1 MKRLKKGFTL
11 AEVLITLAIIG
22 VVAAIVMP
30 SVMSNYQYKS
40 VGVKLSKFMATVEA
54 AARPFVVNNDN
65 FSVTT
70 NGTGKDATTESN
82 ASDFINEAFIF
93 KTFEPETKD
102 DKTKVLSY
110 PPLKKDAWS
119 KYDTLTGNVTMPIAT
134 LKDGTAIQVALDD
147 TAYTDDLA
155 KLVPVEKYGAP
166 IFRITF
172 DPKVQGLPQTAHK
185 NFTFSVTELGYVF
198 PHEKDACTWSLYNA
212 GFATNA
218 KSFASGASCNTAKTN
233 AGNNGDTVSGD

>member
-70 NGTGKDATTESN
+70 KGIGDNATTESN

-93 KTFEPETKD
+93 KTFEPESTGEEN
-102 DKTKVLSY
+102 DKKKTLSY
-110 PPLKKDAWS
+110 PALASDKMTEYKAIKTSSEMPL
-119 KYDTLTGNVTMPIAT
+119 AT
-134 LKDGTAIQVALDD
+134 LKDGTAIQVALDN
-147 TAYTDDLA
+147 TAYEDDHL

-172 DPKVQGLPQTAHK
+172 DPKVQGLPQSAHK
-185 NFTFSVTELGYVF
+185 NFSFSVTELGYVF
-198 PHEKDACTWSLYNA
+198 PHEKDTCTWELYNA
-212 GFATNA
+212 GFATNS
-218 KSFASGASCNTAKTN
+218 KSFADGTTCHIEN
-233 AGNNGDTVSGD
+233 

>member
-70 NGTGKDATTESN
+70 TGSGKNEKTESN

-93 KTFEPETKD
+93 KTFEPTTKD

-110 PPLKKDAWS
+110 PPLKKTAWT
-119 KYDTLTGNVTMPIAT
+119 KYDTLTSSADMPIAT
-134 LKDGTAIQVALDD
+134 LKDGTAIQVAIDD
-147 TAYTDDLA
+147 TAFNSDEHKA
-155 KLVPVEKYGAP
+155 LVPVEKYGAP

-172 DPKVQGLPQTAHK
+172 DPKVQGLPKTAHK

-198 PHEKDACTWSLYNA
+198 PHEKDSCTWSLYNA
-212 GFATNA
+212 DFATNA
-218 KSFASGASCNTAKTN
+218 KSFEEKAACHVGSTGTTGTKT
-233 AGNNGDTVSGD
+233 GN

>member
-70 NGTGKDATTESN
+70 KGTGDNATTESN

-93 KTFEPETKD
+93 KTFEPAKGGEGKD
-102 DKTKVLSY
+102 AKDILSY
-110 PPLKKDAWS
+110 PPLSSAK
-119 KYDTLTGNVTMPIAT
+119 LTEYGTITPSAERPLAT
-134 LKDGTAIQVALDD
+134 LKDGTAIQVAIDD
-147 TAYTDDLA
+147 TAYTNDHLT
-155 KLVPVEKYGAP
+155 LVPVEKYGAP

-172 DPKVQGLPQTAHK
+172 DPNVQGLPKSAHK

-198 PHEKDACTWSLYNA
+198 PHENDACTWDLYNA

-218 KSFASGASCNTAKTN
+218 KSFATGTNCHVGDKT
-233 AGNNGDTVSGD
+233 GK

>member
-70 NGTGKDATTESN
+70 TGSGKNEKTESN

-93 KTFEPETKD
+93 KTFEPTTKD

-110 PPLKKDAWS
+110 PPLTKTPWS
-119 KYDTLTGNVTMPIAT
+119 KYSTLTSSADMPIAT
-134 LKDGTAIQVALDD
+134 LKDGTAIQVAIDD
-147 TAYTDDLA
+147 TAFNSDEHKA
-155 KLVPVEKYGAP
+155 LVPVEKYGAP

-172 DPKVQGLPQTAHK
+172 DPKVQGLPKTAHK

-198 PHEKDACTWSLYNA
+198 PHEKDSCTWSLYNA

-218 KSFASGASCNTAKTN
+218 KSFATGASCNTETKTKDT
-233 AGNNGDTVSGD
+233 DTVTGN